1 MLKAYL
7 AHSSEDK
14 SFVLRVANL
23 LGRPSVMYDNMYFQP
38 GVDLLE
44 SINSGLDKS
53 RLFVFFISRNSL
65 RSFYV
70 NHEITEAKWRILEGK
85 MSGAVTISIDRD
97 LDLKQLPDWMRRTLI
112 KTISSPSQAA
122 SIIRKLL
129 LDQDYDVQ
137 MPFVGREQDLAE
149 CSRKLIVPP
158 EGKAPRILA
167 VSGLDG
173 IGRKRFATRALKDYL
188 GFDTIS
194 HIILEETASLD
205 SLHLRLLEETGDM
218 YSRKDLASAIG
229 LFSQMTSQARG
240 QEIARLLS
248 LLGQSNQVPLI
259 VDHNVLLDDQGRYQ
273 QDFMY
278 VLIALA
284 DYQDTYIT
292 LIQNRRPDISNL
304 PDSTPGIAYKRLDPL
319 KLEDSELLIQQL
331 FRKMKIQAEI
341 EKIKSL
347 AMYVSGYPPAIKIIS
362 SLVKFYGLDVMLA
375 DKSTLTDVQYRTFA
389 PVLGKLNLSDKQW
402 EILRLLADLPSLPF
416 DVIVEAI
423 EIEAEECS
431 VLIRQLIDLSLVLP
445 DGGDCSISPP
455 IQRAVVSVRGSLSR
469 SEYDDIANRLIK
481 TFWKIEEK
489 VPRLNIVN
497 ATIYT
502 LARGTGKGLLR
513 YRDLIIPS
521 QLYKVAKAEYDSQ
534 NWGSAIDFGMRT
546 LELDPSRVN
555 ARVILC
561 KALIRKERW
570 VEAENQIRHLQEKG
584 SRAQFYCK
592 GFLEWKRG
600 DLGKAVSAFESA
612 LAAGDRSVSVYRDL
626 SHCLFR
632 LGRVTKAKEIFKGL
646 PEWALRNRYIIDL
659 AAQIAIAEKNWLDAE
674 RFVSELEHVS
684 SRERYYHRRATLK
697 VARGL
702 RKEALDDIEIACTGE
717 SKYFEAMAQKADILI
732 ELEKYPEAE
741 DAVNQLEPLGSVK
754 RDVKTGLTCKM
765 LIRQRKWREAEI
777 RWEEINQKELPVHQ
791 NIRRDILIQ
800 KVADKMISPLE
811 RKESERLLT
820 EIVESIQLPLVVS
833 EDETLE

>member
-1 MLKAYL
+1 
-7 AHSSEDK
+7 
-14 SFVLRVANL
+14 
-23 LGRPSVMYDNMYFQP
+23 MYFQP

-44 SINSGLDKS
+44 SINKGLDKS
-53 RLFVFFISRNSL
+53 RLFVFFVSRNSL

-70 NHEITEAKWRILEGK
+70 KHEITEAKWKILEGK
-85 MSGAVTISIDRD
+85 MSGAVTISFDRD
-97 LDLKQLPDWMRRTLI
+97 LDLKQLPDWMRRSLI

-129 LDQDYDVQ
+129 IDQDYDVQ
-137 MPFVGREQDLAE
+137 MPFVGREQALAE
-149 CSRKLIVPP
+149 CSRRLIVPP
-158 EGKAPRILA
+158 EGKTPRILV

-173 IGRKRFATRALKDYL
+173 IGRKTFATRAMKDYL

-205 SLHLRLLEETGDM
+205 SLHIGLLDETGDM
-218 YSRKDLASAIG
+218 YSRKELASAIG
-229 LFSQMTSQARG
+229 LFTQMTNQERG

-273 QDFMY
+273 QGFMY
-278 VLIALA
+278 VLTALA

-292 LIQNRRPDISNL
+292 LIQNRRPDFSNL
-304 PDSTPGIAYKRLDPL
+304 PDITPRIAYYRLDPL

-331 FRKMKIQAEI
+331 FHKMEIQAETQ
-341 EKIKSL
+341 KIKSL
-347 AMYVSGYPPAIKIIS
+347 ALYMGGYPPAMRIIS
-362 SLVKFYGLDVMLA
+362 SLVKFYGIDPILA
-375 DKSTLTDVQYRTFA
+375 DRSTLTDLQYRTFA
-389 PVLGKLNLSDKQW
+389 PVLGKLNLSDKHW
-402 EILRLLADLPSLPF
+402 RILRLLVDLPSLPF
-416 DVIVEAI
+416 DVIMEAI

-445 DGGDCSISPP
+445 TGSDFSISPP
-455 IQRAVVSVRGSLSR
+455 IQRAVVSICGSLSK

-481 TFWKIEEK
+481 TFWKSEEK

-502 LARGTGKGLLR
+502 LARGTEKGLLR

-521 QLYKVAKAEYDSQ
+521 QLYKVAKEEYDSQ
-534 NWGSAIDFGMRT
+534 NWDSAIDFAMRT
-546 LELDPSRVN
+546 LELDPSRDN

-561 KALIRKERW
+561 KALTRKERW
-570 VEAENQIRHLQEKG
+570 SEAEEQIRHLQEK
-584 SRAQFYCK
+584 SIRAQFYCK

-600 DLGKAVSAFESA
+600 DLGKAISAFKSA
-612 LAAGDRSVSVYRDL
+612 LTAGDKSVSVYRDL

-632 LGRVTKAKEIFKGL
+632 LGRVKEAKEIFEGL
-646 PEWALRNRYIIDL
+646 PEWALRNPYVIDL
-659 AAQIAIAEKNWLDAE
+659 AAQIAIAEKDWPGAE
-674 RFVSELEHVS
+674 MYVSELEHVS
-684 SRERYYHRRATLK
+684 AREEYFYRRASLQ
-697 VARGL
+697 AAQGL
-702 RKEALDDIEIACTGE
+702 WEEALEGVEIACKGE
-717 SKYFEAMAQKADILI
+717 RRYFEAMAQKVDILI
-732 ELEKYPEAE
+732 ELEKFPKAE
-741 DAVNQLEPLGSVK
+741 DAIDQLKPSGPVK

-765 LIRQRKWREAEI
+765 LIRQGKWREAEI
-777 RWEEINQKELPVHQ
+777 RWEEIGQKELPVHQ
-791 NIRRDILIQ
+791 SIRRDILIQ
-800 KVADKMISPLE
+800 KIADKMISPLE